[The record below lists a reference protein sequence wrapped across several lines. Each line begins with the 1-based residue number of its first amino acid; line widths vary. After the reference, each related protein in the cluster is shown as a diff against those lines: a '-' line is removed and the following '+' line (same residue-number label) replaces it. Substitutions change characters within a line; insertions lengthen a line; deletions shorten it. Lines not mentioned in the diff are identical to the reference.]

1 MFRQAV
7 EPRGRREEALRTSV
21 NAGNTDNNMD
31 ATFYA
36 TFYTLEKFGLLV
48 DLRSTKD
55 GKMHGSSVRLVPTKD
70 GLQREI
76 QRTRSGSS
84 SIKCHIFVVV
94 DALLNIQYNELE
106 SIAY

>member
-7 EPRGRREEALRTSV
+7 EPRGRWEEALGHFASI

-31 ATFYA
+31 ATK
-36 TFYTLEKFGLLV
+36 FYTLEKFGLLV
-48 DLRSTKD
+48 NLRSMKD
-55 GKMHGSSVRLVPTKD
+55 RKMHGSSIRLVPTKD

-94 DALLNIQYNELE
+94 EALLNIQYNELE
-106 SIAY
+106 PIAY